1 MHGSN
6 KEQAAPEILRLR
18 SFKIHASQTISF
30 IVRHKVLAIS
40 DSESACSSWGI
51 LNWHFSFLHITV
63 LISSS
68 TWFFS
73 LLYKPL
79 CLKGFMKEIIKKYT
93 EENCLSRRGRNP
105 RCCREL
111 PQTHF
116 WMIINFF
123 LTIIL
128 WCCLCLITHVL
139 LTCVTGVIWRAV
151 VMIKLWKCQLLPTCS
166 SKHRA
171 GSVRRQLSLD

>member
-6 KEQAAPEILRLR
+6 KEQAAPEILHLKC
-18 SFKIHASQTISF
+18 FEIHASQTINF
-30 IVRHKVLAIS
+30 IVRHKSLPKAIQSQPAVVEEYLIGISLFCISLFSSVL
-40 DSESACSSWGI
+40 
-51 LNWHFSFLHITV
+51 V
-63 LISSS
+63 RV
-68 TWFFS
+68 FFS
-73 LLYKPL
+73 RQYKPL
-79 CLKGFMKEIIKKYT
+79 CLKGLMKEIIKKCT

-111 PQTHF
+111 PQTLIR
-116 WMIINFF
+116 MIINFF

-128 WCCLCLITHVL
+128 WRCLCLITHVF
-139 LTCVTGVIWRAV
+139 LTCVTGIIWGAV